1 MCTQTRRNGELL
13 YIEYDIV
20 DLKKKLGRN
29 CMSIALIQSYCNN
42 Q

>member
-20 DLKKKLGRN
+20 DFKKIRKKLHVY
-29 CMSIALIQSYCNN
+29 SAYTKLL
-42 Q
+42 